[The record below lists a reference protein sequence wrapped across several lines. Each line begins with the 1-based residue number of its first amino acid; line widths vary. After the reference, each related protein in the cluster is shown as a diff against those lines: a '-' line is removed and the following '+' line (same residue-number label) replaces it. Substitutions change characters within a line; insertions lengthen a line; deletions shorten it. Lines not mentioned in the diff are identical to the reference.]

1 MNDYEKKSMGERIC
15 ENRGYYIPTDNKKRQ
30 MIKDKQIQK
39 KLKNIKITRM
49 QTLFI
54 TGCILIAIIFLV
66 IVIIITSD
74 GKNIKV
80 SESSISKVDV
90 SKKAN
95 EIVSM
100 YNRDGE
106 KELFIN
112 EMNRVQNL
120 VATYLISNMTT
131 DENSKASIIN
141 EIKKEIS
148 SDNWNKVLSNK
159 STYYRGSYY
168 LDDNGNVSFK
178 FETKEIEPNWIKDED
193 VAKYITLN

>member
-15 ENRGYYIPTDNKKRQ
+15 ENRGYYIPADDKKRQ
-30 MIKDKQIQK
+30 MVKDKQIQK

-54 TGCILIAIIFLV
+54 SGCILIAIIFLV